1 MSNLPE
7 ILMLDSILAERYTP
21 PERTLSQAK
30 QGDWLETTQKAN
42 IITIKPETAIYMT
55 EQFSWV
61 PLPSCSCPGHPFPI
75 KSLTLSARVSP
86 WTIHFQVLD
95 RSSLLGP

>member
-21 PERTLSQAK
+21 PERTLSQTK
-30 QGDWLETTQKAN
+30 QGDWLETTQKAD

-61 PLPSCSCPGHPFPI
+61 PLPSCSPPGHPFPI
-75 KSLTLSARVSP
+75 KSLTLSAHVSP
-86 WTIHFQVLD
+86 RAIQVLD